1 MIESIFVALVI
12 AVGVGVAAF
21 AVLVVQ
27 RLYRR
32 R

>member
-21 AVLVVQ
+21 AALVVQ
-27 RLYRR
+27 RLYHRR
-32 R
+32 

>member
-12 AVGVGVAAF
+12 AVGVGVAPF
-21 AVLVVQ
+21 AGLVVQ

>member
-1 MIESIFVALVI
+1 MIEGIFVGLVI
-12 AVGVGVAAF
+12 AVGIGVALF
-21 AVLVVQ
+21 AGLVVQ